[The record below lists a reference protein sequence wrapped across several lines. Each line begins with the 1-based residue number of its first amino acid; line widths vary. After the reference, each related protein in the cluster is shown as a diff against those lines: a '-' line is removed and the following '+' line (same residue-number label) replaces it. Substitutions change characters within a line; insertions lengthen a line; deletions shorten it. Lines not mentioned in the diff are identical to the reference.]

1 VGNSHDKTPVAAPTP
16 VDNHDTPPVGAE
28 CGPDTNQ

>member
-1 VGNSHDKTPVAAPTP
+1 VMTKPPPVQLSPIG
-16 VDNHDTPPVGAE
+16 VHPVGAE

>member
-1 VGNSHDKTPVAAPTP
+1 LTSTDSKKLAVL
-16 VDNHDTPPVGAE
+16 PVGAE